1 MTANKN
7 SIQLRCSI
15 RHFTSRIL
23 TVHSLKVVLASGRT
37 AISNTI
43 NPKVSQ
49 IKN

>member
-7 SIQLRCSI
+7 SIPLRCST

-23 TVHSLKVVLASGRT
+23 TVHSIKVVHASGRI

-49 IKN
+49 S